1 MKKWFSGFAVVSFL
15 LMAFAS
21 GSLAAPADD
30 RDCPQFSSNQEVM
43 QFWYD
48 NGYSASNDPH
58 DLDRDNDGAPCEVSS
73 SEYNDFVASQESND
87 STSNSNDSTSE
98 NTDSSSDSTSED
110 QSNANTQ
117 QSNAAGEKMPDTATN
132 DVGMIGMAA
141 VMAAAGGALLIR
153 RKKVKE

>member
-1 MKKWFSGFAVVSFL
+1 MKKFFSGFTVISFF

-21 GSLAAPADD
+21 GSFAAPADD
-30 RDCPQFSSNQEVM
+30 RDCGEFSGNQEVM

-73 SEYNDFVASQESND
+73 PEYNDFVASQESSD
-87 STSNSNDSTSE
+87 SESKNNDSTSE
-98 NTDSSSDSTSED
+98 STPAEQGNTDG
-110 QSNANTQ
+110 Q
-117 QSNAAGEKMPDTATN
+117 QSNSEGERMPDTATN
-132 DVGMIGMAA
+132 NIGMIGLAA
-141 VMAAAGGALLIR
+141 VMAGAGGALLIR